1 MVYEQLKSILATL
14 GVPVYDGYPSDG
26 AKLPYI
32 VIRPSLTDPETV
44 SVKGTAINYAATYTV
59 HCCTRGVTASYNLGL
74 DVLKLVNGYYLGGTT
89 LQANLGYVAQ
99 EISGQFETQLTVNHM
114 TGEL

>member
-1 MVYEQLKSILATL
+1 MMYEQLKAALSTI
-14 GVPVYDGYPSDG
+14 GVPVYDGYPADG

-32 VIRPSLTDPETV
+32 VARPSFTDPQVV
-44 SVKGTAINYAATYTV
+44 SVQGAATVYAATYTV
-59 HCCTRGVTASYNLGL
+59 HCCANGVTASYNLGR
-74 DVLKLVNGYYLGGTT
+74 DVLKLFNGLRIGHTT
-89 LQANLGYVAQ
+89 TQANLGYIAQ